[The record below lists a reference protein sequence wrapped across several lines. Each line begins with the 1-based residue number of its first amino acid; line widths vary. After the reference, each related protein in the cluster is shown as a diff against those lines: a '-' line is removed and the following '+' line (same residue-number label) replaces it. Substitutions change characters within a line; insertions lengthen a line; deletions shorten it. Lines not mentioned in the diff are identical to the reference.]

1 MDQRNCIKF
10 CVKNEINCARTFEM
24 LTVVFGES
32 TVSRSQVQLW
42 YYRFKEGREDV
53 NDACPSRPNTSITDE
68 NIEAGTKIILSNR
81 RIIIRVVADDVG
93 ILFGSCQAIFTD
105 ILSNKNNVAWT
116 SLRRCRR
123 YSTAIQIWRIH
134 RTRPPLTFSSSQN

>member
-1 MDQRNCIKF
+1 
-10 CVKNEINCARTFEM
+10 M

-105 ILSNKNNVAWT
+105 ILSIKRAAAKIVKKLLNFEQKQ
-116 SLRRCRR
+116 RRVDIAQEMLTIFNGDPDLA
-123 YSTAIQIWRIH
+123 YS
-134 RTRPPLTFSSSQN
+134 PD